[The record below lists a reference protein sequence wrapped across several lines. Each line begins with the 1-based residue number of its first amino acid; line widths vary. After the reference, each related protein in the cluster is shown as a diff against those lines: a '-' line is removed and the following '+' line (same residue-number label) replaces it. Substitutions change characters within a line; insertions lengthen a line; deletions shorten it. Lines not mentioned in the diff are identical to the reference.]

1 MTETAYTKPWLRR
14 PISASRS
21 SGVAGE
27 ASRLTSMPGA
37 LSPASSSSGRSG
49 TISPVT
55 PAARRASAKPGRS
68 AMLAYVLAMSG
79 MPTRMAASSARTD
92 AGVAPRA
99 SAASDASWIVGPST
113 VGSENGSPTSI
124 RSAPASSNAVR

>member
-1 MTETAYTKPWLRR
+1 
-14 PISASRS
+14 
-21 SGVAGE
+21 
-27 ASRLTSMPGA
+27 MPGA

-49 TISPVT
+49 TISPLT
-55 PAARRASAKPGRS
+55 PAARRAPAKPGRS

-79 MPTRMAASSARTD
+79 MPTRIAASSARTD

-99 SAASDASWIVGPST
+99 SAASDACWIVGPST